1 MVLSY
6 YVAMRF
12 SWLNPSW
19 AAITVAVVSSGD
31 IGQSLGKGVLR
42 AKGTFLAFLAG
53 LFFIAVF
60 PQDRWLMLL
69 SLSIFLFF
77 VTYKMTGKQGQYA
90 WFVTGF
96 VTLMIVTAPVESP
109 ADSFEFAAYR
119 ALETL
124 TGIGIWTLVSVFL
137 WPQSNVDSLQKNGRR
152 LVGAQQQL
160 LDIYRSKL
168 NNQETAVDFHTAH
181 DEAVKILAQFGQ
193 SVEAANFESIGVRRQ
208 FPYWQQRRELSQSYI
223 TILAR
228 LDAGLPD
235 LHGINIALIMPT
247 LEPLFT
253 ELDRLFAEELI
264 VSEEDVSACPLQP
277 VALNLN
283 KELIGDLDHFQRAA
297 LEVLFNDLHRCSG
310 YIKEAL
316 RPVDGMGST
325 PMTMPHRA
333 SKSVLSLDPDRVHS
347 ALFVVASLLVGMLL
361 WIYLNPPGHIGWM
374 QLLPTVALL
383 SAQMPHIR
391 LPLFKLFALT
401 YLLVMPVYV
410 FIMPQL
416 SMFWELG
423 ALIFVLT
430 FMSAY
435 FLPGVAVVIAYI
447 AMINMLGISNAQH
460 YDFAAM
466 MNAYVFTMLVMVV
479 LFMLSYIL
487 GSPRPEKVFLKMI
500 GRYFKSCEII
510 LDALGEKTSGWSWY
524 KRMHLSYHQQ
534 EIRTLPTKL
543 GLWGSQV
550 DGDTFENA
558 NPEKLQHIL
567 ATLQALTYQI
577 DDLYALRETPGINEI
592 VGDLN
597 SELRGWRRA
606 LAKVFSSL
614 LSDHPVMASAA
625 LNEMITTRMERI
637 NSFTEKMINQK
648 SGMEGDDIQKL
659 YRLLGSFRR
668 VSREL
673 VEYVGMTEQVD
684 WSDWQRE
691 HF

>member
-42 AKGTFLAFLAG
+42 AKGTLLAFLAG

-124 TGIGIWTLVSVFL
+124 TGIGIWTLISVFL
-137 WPQSNVDSLQKNGRR
+137 WPQSNIDSLQKNGRR
-152 LVGAQQQL
+152 LIGAQKQL

-193 SVEAANFESIGVRRQ
+193 SIEAANFESIGVRRQ
-208 FPYWQQRRELSQSYI
+208 FPYWQQRRESSQSYI

-253 ELDRLFAEELI
+253 ELDRLFTEELI
-264 VSEEDVSACPLQP
+264 VSEEDMSACPLQP

-347 ALFVVASLLVGMLL
+347 ALFVVASLWVGMLL

-391 LPLFKLFALT
+391 LPLFKL
-401 YLLVMPVYV
+401 
-410 FIMPQL
+410 
-416 SMFWELG
+416 
-423 ALIFVLT
+423 
-430 FMSAY
+430 
-435 FLPGVAVVIAYI
+435 
-447 AMINMLGISNAQH
+447 
-460 YDFAAM
+460 
-466 MNAYVFTMLVMVV
+466 
-479 LFMLSYIL
+479 
-487 GSPRPEKVFLKMI
+487 
-500 GRYFKSCEII
+500 
-510 LDALGEKTSGWSWY
+510 
-524 KRMHLSYHQQ
+524 
-534 EIRTLPTKL
+534 
-543 GLWGSQV
+543 
-550 DGDTFENA
+550 
-558 NPEKLQHIL
+558 
-567 ATLQALTYQI
+567 
-577 DDLYALRETPGINEI
+577 
-592 VGDLN
+592 
-597 SELRGWRRA
+597 
-606 LAKVFSSL
+606 
-614 LSDHPVMASAA
+614 
-625 LNEMITTRMERI
+625 
-637 NSFTEKMINQK
+637 
-648 SGMEGDDIQKL
+648 
-659 YRLLGSFRR
+659 
-668 VSREL
+668 
-673 VEYVGMTEQVD
+673 
-684 WSDWQRE
+684 
-691 HF
+691 

>member
-1 MVLSY
+1 MSKNISLIPSLSLKAKHAIKVSLAMVFSY

-12 SWLNPSW
+12 SWLSPSW
-19 AAITVAVVSSGD
+19 VAISVAVISLGD

-42 AKGTFLAFLAG
+42 AKGTFLALLAG
-53 LFFIAVF
+53 LFFIALF

-77 VTYKMTGKQGQYA
+77 VAYKMTGKQGQYT

-96 VTLMIVTAPVESP
+96 VTLMIVTAPVQSP

-124 TGIGIWTLVSVFL
+124 TGIGIWTLISVFL
-137 WPQSNVDSLQKNGRR
+137 WPQSNVDSLHKNGRR

-168 NNQETAVDFHTAH
+168 NDQETAVDFHTAH
-181 DEAVKILAQFGQ
+181 EEAVKILTQFGQ
-193 SVEAANFESIGVRRQ
+193 SVEAANFESLGVRRQ
-208 FPYWQQRRELSQSYI
+208 FPYWQRRRELSQAYI

-235 LHGINIALIMPT
+235 LHGINISLIMPT

-253 ELDRLFAEELI
+253 ELDRLFTEELI
-264 VSEEDVSACPLQP
+264 ASEEGVSVYPLQP
-277 VALNLN
+277 VVLDLN

-297 LEVLFNDLHRCSG
+297 IEVLFNDLHRCADF
-310 YIKEAL
+310 IKGAL
-316 RPVDGMGST
+316 RPADGMGST

-333 SKSVLSLDPDRVHS
+333 PKSVLSLDPDRVHS
-347 ALFVVASLLVGMLL
+347 ALFVVASLWVGMLL
-361 WIYLNPPGHIGWM
+361 WIYLDPPGHIAWM
-374 QLLPTVALL
+374 QLLPTVALI
-383 SAQMPHIR
+383 SAQVPHIR
-391 LPLFKLFALT
+391 LPLLKLFALT

-423 ALIFVLT
+423 ILIFLLS

-435 FLPGVAVVIAYI
+435 FLPGTAVVIAYL
-447 AMINMLGISNAQH
+447 AMINMLGISNVQL

-466 MNAYVFTMLVMVV
+466 MNAYVFTMLVMLV
-479 LFMLSYIL
+479 LFVLSYIQ

-510 LDALGEKTSGWSWY
+510 LDALGEKASGWSLY

-550 DGDTFENA
+550 DGDTFEDA
-558 NPEKLQHIL
+558 SPEKLQHIL

-577 DDLYALRETPGINEI
+577 DDLYVLRETPGINEI

-597 SELRGWRRA
+597 SELRGWRQA

-614 LSDHPVMASAA
+614 FSG
-625 LNEMITTRMERI
+625 R
-637 NSFTEKMINQK
+637 K
-648 SGMEGDDIQKL
+648 S
-659 YRLLGSFRR
+659 
-668 VSREL
+668 V
-673 VEYVGMTEQVD
+673 V
-684 WSDWQRE
+684 
-691 HF
+691 